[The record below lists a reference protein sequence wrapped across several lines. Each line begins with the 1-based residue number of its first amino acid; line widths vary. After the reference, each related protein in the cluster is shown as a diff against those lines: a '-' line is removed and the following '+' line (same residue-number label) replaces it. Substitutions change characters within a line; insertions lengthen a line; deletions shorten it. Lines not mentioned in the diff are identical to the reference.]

1 MWKGSMT
8 QPKLNAGQ
16 RGEVDAS
23 CSIVPANVSPWFMCT
38 NYFPL
43 YKVLMSTLLPIYI
56 QICFLL
62 YVFAKTK
69 SAIISLR
76 HDDVKMKWFW
86 SRLLKQN
93 EKNGYSDTRL
103 CPEISIQTSWHCYE
117 FTPPPDKH
125 NILAD
130 CDSFFISY
138 RTKLYP
144 SQTTCDALFRDF
156 RTASRFMFLILSLI
170 SFDLV
175 WFLLHL
181 VDLLWIRELTIM
193 PATTSDIVNNT
204 RVKWFSNHIL
214 VDLFLSIH

>member
-1 MWKGSMT
+1 MT

-117 FTPPPDKH
+117 FTTPPP
-125 NILAD
+125 
-130 CDSFFISY
+130 
-138 RTKLYP
+138 P
-144 SQTTCDALFRDF
+144 
-156 RTASRFMFLILSLI
+156 LI
-170 SFDLV
+170 SIIY
-175 WFLLHL
+175 W
-181 VDLLWIRELTIM
+181 R
-193 PATTSDIVNNT
+193 IV
-204 RVKWFSNHIL
+204 I
-214 VDLFLSIH
+214 LFLSATELNCILHKLLVMLYFVISVQQVDLCF